1 MILEPADSAAKMIS
15 MQSARE
21 RLSIRAAVFLG
32 FGLILGLWLFA
43 WMQLSLRISEAQK
56 DAEAINARY
65 VTAQETLSSIRSQVL
80 VASVAFRDALLD
92 RNRDN
97 ISIYRRQLEETY
109 SEVERLLH
117 AYQPVSNSRAEREEF
132 ARLREQVEG
141 YRSTMLELLATDRR
155 QWLAEARNLL
165 SQRVTPRRDIVIAV
179 SERVQ
184 SLNRAGYV
192 QQQSEVATV
201 YRSVQGELWQLL
213 GLALAIGIAVAVLA
227 VVYAG
232 QLERRLR
239 QQMARDL
246 ELAHDLQEL
255 SAKLVTAQEQERR
268 HIAREL
274 HDEIGQALTA
284 VKVELA
290 CAQRTIETVTGPTN
304 VLESARSITDGA
316 LHQVR
321 DLSYLLHPAAL
332 DEFGLVSAVDQ
343 HLKTFGKRHE
353 IAVDLSH
360 EGMDGRLASET
371 EAAAYRIIQEA
382 LNNVARHAR
391 ATECRVTM
399 ERRPEVLRVVIE
411 DNGVGFDPSAS
422 RAGERRGLGLI
433 GIRERASHLHGN
445 VIIESVPRRG
455 TRVIVE
461 LPVRRA
467 TDHVTTVAPHPAALA
482 G

>member
-1 MILEPADSAAKMIS
+1 

-32 FGLILGLWLFA
+32 FGLILGLWIFA
-43 WMQLSLRISEAQK
+43 SMQLSLRITAAQD
-56 DAEAINARY
+56 DAAAINARY
-65 VTAQETLSSIRSQVL
+65 VRAQETLSSIRTQVL
-80 VASVAFRDALLD
+80 MASVAFRDALLD
-92 RNRDN
+92 PNRDN
-97 ISIYRRQLEETY
+97 IAGYRKQLEETY
-109 SEVERLLH
+109 SEVDRLLH
-117 AYQPVSNSRAEREEF
+117 TYEPITESPAEREEF
-132 ARLREQVEG
+132 ARLREQVDG
-141 YRSTMLELLATDRR
+141 YRTTMLELLSSDRS
-155 QWLAEARNLL
+155 QWLAEARNML

-184 SLNRAGYV
+184 GLNRAGYV
-192 QQQSEVATV
+192 EQQSEIASV
-201 YRSVQGELWQLL
+201 YRSVQSELWQLL
-213 GLALAIGIAVAVLA
+213 GLALAIGIAVSILA

-232 QLERRLR
+232 RLEQRLR
-239 QQMARDL
+239 EQMARDI

-290 CAQRTIETVTGPTN
+290 CAQRTIEGVTGPTT

-343 HLKTFGKRHE
+343 YLKTFGKRHSLVVE
-353 IAVDLSH
+353 LTH
-360 EGMDGRLASET
+360 RGMDGRLAPET

-382 LNNVARHAR
+382 LTNVAKHAN
-391 ATECRVTM
+391 ATECRVDM
-399 ERRPEVLRVVIE
+399 ERLPEILRVTIA
-411 DNGVGFDPSAS
+411 DNGGGFDPATP

-433 GIRERASHLHGN
+433 GIRERASHLHGT
-445 VIIESVPRRG
+445 VSIHSAPGRG
-455 TRVIVE
+455 TRVVVE
-461 LPVRRA
+461 LPIRRS
-467 TDHVTTVAPHPAALA
+467 TDHAPRGVSAEPAALI